1 MKWFTIV
8 KTNIYSGYQL
18 QLFKVEIKQA
28 EVMIIFQTLPLRNF
42 EILIFNNTL
51 FNKTVNLNTKIEKK
65 LDVKKLTWSYC
76 DNIFV

>member
-65 LDVKKLTWSYC
+65 LDLKKLTWSYC
-76 DNIFV
+76 DNIFE